1 MNNMRRGGSR
11 AYKHSIIIY
20 NVGSLLCLSK
30 TLELYHLLSF
40 YSARE
45 GESIWP
51 KRKKPEYTNKGTGLL
66 QAQLKLVYY
75 TAPFEINV
83 GGSGRAKR
91 SGFSLLAFFCLS
103 SLLSDILGNIGYRK
117 YCDLQV

>member
-1 MNNMRRGGSR
+1 MPIQNLRALPSSFILFCQGGGITPC
-11 AYKHSIIIY
+11 A
-20 NVGSLLCLSK
+20 
-30 TLELYHLLSF
+30 
-40 YSARE
+40 
-45 GESIWP
+45 IWP
-51 KRKKPEYTNKGTGLL
+51 KRKKPEYTNKGIGLL